1 MAEDDFEEGWW
12 EPSDAELEDLIED
25 RLADGPLIP
34 EPAHPNPSPTS
45 PTWLYIGLLIM
56 LIASALGNNLATV
69 AADNLCN
76 LSPILVI
83 LVYLIYASMKNNVQY
98 R

>member
-34 EPAHPNPSPTS
+34 EPAHPNPNWTL

-83 LVYLIYASMKNNVQY
+83 LVYLIYASVKNDVQY

>member
-1 MAEDDFEEGWW
+1 MAEDDSEKVWW
-12 EPSDAELEDLIED
+12 EPTDSELEDLIED

-56 LIASALGNNLATV
+56 VIASALGNNLATV

-83 LVYLIYASMKNNVQY
+83 LVYLIYASMKKNFG
-98 R
+98 

>member
-83 LVYLIYASMKNNVQY
+83 LVYLIYASVKNDVQY

>member
-34 EPAHPNPSPTS
+34 ETTHPNPSPTS

-83 LVYLIYASMKNNVQY
+83 PVYLIYASMKNDVQY

>member
-1 MAEDDFEEGWW
+1 MAEDDSEEGWW

-34 EPAHPNPSPTS
+34 EPAHPNPHWTL

-83 LVYLIYASMKNNVQY
+83 LVYLIYASMKKDVQY

>member
-1 MAEDDFEEGWW
+1 MAENDSEEGWW

-83 LVYLIYASMKNNVQY
+83 LVYLIYASMKKNFG
-98 R
+98 

>member
-45 PTWLYIGLLIM
+45 PTWIYIGLLIM

-83 LVYLIYASMKNNVQY
+83 LVYLIYASVKNDVQY

>member
-34 EPAHPNPSPTS
+34 EPTHPNPSPTS

-83 LVYLIYASMKNNVQY
+83 LVYLIYASMKKDVQY

>member
-1 MAEDDFEEGWW
+1 MAEDESEERWW
-12 EPSDAELEDLIED
+12 EPSDAELAALIED

-34 EPAHPNPSPTS
+34 EPTHPNPSPTS

-56 LIASALGNNLATV
+56 VIASALGNNLATV

-83 LVYLIYASMKNNVQY
+83 LVYLIYASMKKNFG
-98 R
+98 

>member
-34 EPAHPNPSPTS
+34 EPAPPNPSPTS

-56 LIASALGNNLATV
+56 VIASALGNNLATV

>member
-1 MAEDDFEEGWW
+1 MAEDDSEEGWW
-12 EPSDAELEDLIED
+12 EPTDAQLEDLIED
-25 RLADGPLIP
+25 RLADGPLARPFP
-34 EPAHPNPSPTS
+34 EPGSEKPDPTGF
-45 PTWLYIGLLIM
+45 YFFILIV

-83 LVYLIYASMKNNVQY
+83 LVYLIYAQN
-98 R
+98 RH

>member
-1 MAEDDFEEGWW
+1 MAEDDSEERWW

-45 PTWLYIGLLIM
+45 PTGVYVVLLIM

-83 LVYLIYASMKNNVQY
+83 LVYLIYASMKNDVQY

>member
-1 MAEDDFEEGWW
+1 MAEDDSKKVWW
-12 EPSDAELEDLIED
+12 EPTDSELEDLIED

-45 PTWLYIGLLIM
+45 PTGVYVVLLIM

-83 LVYLIYASMKNNVQY
+83 LVYLIYASMKNDVQY

>member
-83 LVYLIYASMKNNVQY
+83 LVYLIYASMKKNFG
-98 R
+98 